1 MEEVLEEKNVPTKS
15 KKDAFME
22 YARSKYEGFDPED
35 EEGMFGTL
43 METMTSADKSNNY
56 SSKNHDVYRYIYIT
70 KVSNT

>member
-22 YARSKYEGFDPED
+22 YARSKFDGFDPED

-43 METMTSADKSNNY
+43 W
-56 SSKNHDVYRYIYIT
+56 IP
-70 KVSNT
+70 